1 MNHPDS
7 LTHTTWTADG
17 ALSGS
22 DAISETTHHP
32 ELDHHKMTRRSF
44 GRPPTEGNLTKL
56 ILG

>member
-17 ALSGS
+17 ALSDS

-32 ELDHHKMTRRSF
+32 KLDLF
-44 GRPPTEGNLTKL
+44 ITK
-56 ILG
+56 